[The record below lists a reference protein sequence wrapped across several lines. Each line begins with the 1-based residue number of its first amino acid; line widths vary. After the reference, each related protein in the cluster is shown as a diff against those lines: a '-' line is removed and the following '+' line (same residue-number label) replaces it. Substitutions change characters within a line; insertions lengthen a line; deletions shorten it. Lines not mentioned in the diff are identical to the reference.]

1 VARRLREFRVQLGL
15 VAAFGFVVRLS
26 AVLVWSRWF
35 DPQGDQNFYWRQ
47 GQDLAQG
54 YGFVYRNNFGERVAT
69 AVHPPLYSAYLGVV
83 SVFGGTSHA
92 WHRLASTLL
101 GTAAVI
107 VIALVARRLAGRRAG
122 LIAAVLA
129 AIYPNL
135 WMNDAMMLSESMY
148 ALTIG
153 LVVLAALRFRD
164 RFAASDA
171 VLLGGAVGL
180 AALTRAEAAFLAVL
194 LIVPLALL
202 TRSQPWRARLLRG
215 GAALAASAVVV
226 APWVVRNYVTF
237 ESHPVTLSNGS
248 GFVVEISNC
257 DQTYGLAAPTDAAG
271 NPQPGESAD
280 KNLGYWAPECDRTP
294 WPPGD
299 ETVVAAAKQK
309 TGTDYIAD
317 HKRRFPVVVAAR
329 VGRIWDLWRPQ
340 QSYDFNRFFENR
352 KDISV
357 GADCLPAG
365 SPSCTREGFGV
376 TFSPVLVAMVMYY
389 PMLVASIAGVVLLR
403 RRAQTIAPFVAIAAM
418 TTLTAAVSFGIT
430 RYRVGADVCLPIL
443 AAVAVDALVRRFR
456 SDPADGAEPHL
467 DGTDPVLDRST
478 GAGRRGPDDRGT
490 TMSERGAPPASD
502 LAASGAKR

>member
-1 VARRLREFRVQLGL
+1 VQLGL
-15 VAAFGFVVRLS
+15 VAVLGLVVRLS
-26 AVLVWSRWF
+26 AVLGWSRWF

-83 SVFGGTSHA
+83 SLFGGTSHA
-92 WHRLASTLL
+92 WHRIASTAL
-101 GTAAVI
+101 GAAAVI
-107 VIALVARRLAGRRAG
+107 VIGLVARRLAGPRAG
-122 LIAAVLA
+122 LIAALLA
-129 AIYPNL
+129 AVYPNL

-153 LVVLAALRFRD
+153 LVILAALRFRG
-164 RFAASDA
+164 RFSVTDA

-180 AALTRAEAAFLAVL
+180 AALTRAEAAFLVVL
-194 LIVPLALL
+194 LIVPLAMLM
-202 TRSQPWRARLLRG
+202 RAHPWRARLVRG
-215 GAALAASAVVV
+215 GVALAASAVVV
-226 APWVVRNYVTF
+226 APWVARNYVTF

-257 DQTYGLAAPTDAAG
+257 DQTYGLAPPTDATG
-271 NPQPGESAD
+271 SPQPGESAD

-352 KDISV
+352 KDITV
-357 GADCLPAG
+357 GAECLPAA
-365 SPSCTREGFGV
+365 SPSCARDGLGV

-389 PMLVASIAGVVLLR
+389 PMLLGSIAGLAVLRHR
-403 RRAQTIAPFVAIAAM
+403 RQTLVPFLAIAAM

-443 AAVAVDALVRRFR
+443 AAVAIDALARRFR
-456 SDPADGAEPHL
+456 SRPAIGVEPPLDGPDPAVDQPA
-467 DGTDPVLDRST
+467 
-478 GAGRRGPDDRGT
+478 GAGRRASPDRGATVSERGT
-490 TMSERGAPPASD
+490 TAD
-502 LAASGAKR
+502 LAAAGAKR